1 MARMVFLLL
10 MAPVPSLPQL
20 AACGWECADLCLP
33 HKFICDGFSQC
44 WDDSDEVAG
53 CDLFPGSGCPSPAAR
68 RQHRCKRTGQCFPS
82 RAEAARCEDQDTTTL
97 PGCENCVP
105 GRGEG
110 TSDTPGSGGTGQ
122 DGLVLLAVLAAV
134 TLVLI
139 GLLLSYFCR
148 FLNTKNVNNFFHCDI
163 CSSSN
168 RRKVSAYEPGQGQGH
183 EARIITDCDIPAE
196 LIFLLENKASN
207 WAVARRGG
215 LLGRGYTVS
224 CLQPEAAVAARREF
238 LTNVHCHK
246 RRYLHLYTYWA
257 ARCGTA
263 AQLGKVCSNA
273 SYCVSQDT
281 LRLYIL
287 ILNLLSSQVLQF
299 IGYPAPAGLGG

>member
-10 MAPVPSLPQL
+10 MAPVSSLPQL

-53 CDLFPGSGCPSPAAR
+53 CDLYPGSGCPSPAAR
-68 RQHRCKRTGQCFPS
+68 RQYRCERTGQCFPS

-97 PGCENCVP
+97 PGCEDCVLV
-105 GRGEG
+105 RGETTG
-110 TSDTPGSGGTGQ
+110 HTPGSWETGQ
-122 DGLVLLAVLAAV
+122 GGPVLLAVLAAI
-134 TLVLI
+134 TLVLF

-148 FLNTKNVNNFFHCDI
+148 FLNTKNVNNFFYCDI

-168 RRKVSAYEPGQGQGH
+168 RLKVSVYEPGQDH
-183 EARIITDCDIPAE
+183 ADEASNLTDGDIPAE

-207 WAVARRGG
+207 WEVTRRGG
-215 LLGRGYTVS
+215 LLGRGYTVTW
-224 CLQPEAAVAARREF
+224 LQPEAAVAARREY
-238 LTNVHCHK
+238 LTNVHSHE

-263 AQLGKVCSNA
+263 AQLGKVCYAVMPAA
-273 SYCVSQDT
+273 S
-281 LRLYIL
+281 
-287 ILNLLSSQVLQF
+287 VLVRKL
-299 IGYPAPAGLGG
+299 GYSIY